1 MNTSKKA
8 MAAFC
13 AAVLMSTML
22 TGCGGGKKATALK
35 AVPKMPVAISS
46 LVHISS

>member
-22 TGCGGGKKATALK
+22 TGCGGGKKK
-35 AVPKMPVAISS
+35 RQR
-46 LVHISS
+46 